1 MIHTTSDFKN
11 NYYEIKHKGAF
22 FLPIVIIFLSL
33 FIFLFFVTTIFN
45 WPDVDLIKNIGI
57 LIMCF
62 VICLPVWFIPYKL
75 KVDNDEILVIMT
87 TGIRYKVK
95 IGDVKKVVIRKPKDI
110 YEGKIDYPTKVILY
124 SNKPKF
130 YVDSLMEHYDEFC
143 KLIETNI
150 SESKIEYDLLDIY
163 STKFEEKK

>member
-1 MIHTTSDFKN
+1 
-11 NYYEIKHKGAF
+11 
-22 FLPIVIIFLSL
+22 
-33 FIFLFFVTTIFN
+33 
-45 WPDVDLIKNIGI
+45 
-57 LIMCF
+57 MCF